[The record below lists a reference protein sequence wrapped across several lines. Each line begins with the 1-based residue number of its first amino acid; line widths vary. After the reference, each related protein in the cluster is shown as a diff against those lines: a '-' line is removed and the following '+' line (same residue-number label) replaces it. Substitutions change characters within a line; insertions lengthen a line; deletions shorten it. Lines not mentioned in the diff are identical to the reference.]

1 MNKDGK
7 SDPLQEGLLI
17 YGAIAKHNEVENFG
31 ELPIHEA
38 FIELDENSQN
48 ALLTIVDEGYY
59 DIDGDGVTSLDDGNK
74 IVEHLFEID
83 GKINDLEDLFIEDDL
98 QGGIGRDGWAEF
110 TTAGGYTIRTNV
122 NKGGDETI
130 ITDAN
135 GEDIVRIW
143 GDPHVDEDHDGEDDF
158 HFGDDSTFYLDD
170 GTVLRLNSVE
180 DGKGTG
186 IYYTRGLYV
195 QYGDKTLHT
204 GRDLSDKKSSLEE
217 DVVEVHNFDAFTFD
231 KGVGAATFAYTEEAN
246 GGEGGFAIL
255 NRETG
260 TWHDVLNE
268 KFRGENSYM
277 ENKSFDGQYG
287 DQVGVSSQAALAFE
301 QGADGFDMSNM
312 ASYNYSAE
320 TIQRFNQ
327 YKESNPELFGDQN
340 SLSNSQEQAIL
351 ELIEQNKADL
361 LIAEYHLLL
370 IEQNQLGI
378 DAINLEAQ
386 EAQAKFA
393 GDDDKAIQYGTELS
407 TKQADL
413 DTKKAE
419 ASAKYQ
425 EVLNSGN

>member
-1 MNKDGK
+1 
-7 SDPLQEGLLI
+7 
-17 YGAIAKHNEVENFG
+17 
-31 ELPIHEA
+31 
-38 FIELDENSQN
+38 
-48 ALLTIVDEGYY
+48 
-59 DIDGDGVTSLDDGNK
+59 
-74 IVEHLFEID
+74 
-83 GKINDLEDLFIEDDL
+83 
-98 QGGIGRDGWAEF
+98 
-110 TTAGGYTIRTNV
+110 
-122 NKGGDETI
+122 
-130 ITDAN
+130 
-135 GEDIVRIW
+135 
-143 GDPHVDEDHDGEDDF
+143 
-158 HFGDDSTFYLDD
+158 
-170 GTVLRLNSVE
+170 
-180 DGKGTG
+180 
-186 IYYTRGLYV
+186 
-195 QYGDKTLHT
+195 
-204 GRDLSDKKSSLEE
+204 
-217 DVVEVHNFDAFTFD
+217 
-231 KGVGAATFAYTEEAN
+231 
-246 GGEGGFAIL
+246 
-255 NRETG
+255 
-260 TWHDVLNE
+260 
-268 KFRGENSYM
+268 M